1 MEPNA
6 LVSIVMLAWNRK
18 EDVRESLTR
27 IAEIEYDNYEVIVV
41 DNASTDGTQEL
52 VKREFPY
59 VNLIEMSENVGI
71 KAYNVGFE
79 QAKGDYIIIIDD
91 DSFPAKT
98 AMRRMVKAF
107 EQDPQLGVC
116 AFDVRNYYNYDDI
129 NQDIDNDEGVKAV
142 PRDYYMGFNGA
153 GVGVRKN
160 VFKQIG
166 YYPEEFFLYFN
177 EMDCAY
183 KIWDAGYKIEFF
195 SNIVSYHKY
204 SPANRAS
211 WRAPF
216 YYTRNAFWLIWKH
229 FPTNTAIKATAK
241 LIYNCFYYSMEQKT
255 NVYLKAMWD
264 AFKNSSKLKG
274 KRKPVSKEVVEKLR
288 NPLNIAFTF
297 YR

>member
-1 MEPNA
+1 
-6 LVSIVMLAWNRK
+6 MLAWNRK

-52 VKREFPY
+52 VKTEFPH

-153 GVGVRKN
+153 GVGVRKD
-160 VFKQIG
+160 VFKQI
-166 YYPEEFFLYFN
+166 
-177 EMDCAY
+177 
-183 KIWDAGYKIEFF
+183 
-195 SNIVSYHKY
+195 
-204 SPANRAS
+204 
-211 WRAPF
+211 
-216 YYTRNAFWLIWKH
+216 
-229 FPTNTAIKATAK
+229 
-241 LIYNCFYYSMEQKT
+241 
-255 NVYLKAMWD
+255 
-264 AFKNSSKLKG
+264 
-274 KRKPVSKEVVEKLR
+274 
-288 NPLNIAFTF
+288 
-297 YR
+297 

>member
-1 MEPNA
+1 MKK
-6 LVSIVMLAWNRK
+6 VSIVMLAWNRK

-41 DNASTDGTQEL
+41 DNASTDGTQEV
-52 VKREFPY
+52 VKTEFPH

-129 NQDIDNDEGVKAV
+129 NQDIDNEEGVKAI

-153 GVGVRKN
+153 GVGVRKD

-255 NVYLKAMWD
+255 NIYLKAMWD

>member
-1 MEPNA
+1 MKPNA

-52 VKREFPY
+52 VKTEFPH

-153 GVGVRKN
+153 GVGVRKD

-274 KRKPVSKEVVEKLR
+274 KRKPVSEEVVEKLR

>member
-1 MEPNA
+1 MVENK

-52 VKREFPY
+52 VKTEFPH

-98 AMRRMVKAF
+98 AMRRMVNAF

-153 GVGVRKN
+153 GVGVRKD

-229 FPTNTAIKATAK
+229 FPTDAAIKATAK